1 MDCNWVII
9 KMLLYS
15 CTEHQQQSEQTH
27 KHSKHSCHITRQSPK
42 YIWQLLCGADE
53 RKNPLS
59 LAPCYAYC
67 PLYPLSCPPS
77 FNLACSS
84 TFLLYHKHQLLHA
97 PILLVGGIGGPK
109 QHTWVCLLFG
119 NKRDRPGQP
128 YSSEGCSSLGRDVKH
143 VRVFEEGPQQGNEGE
158 RRVKDRQKERGTR
171 VVRIS
176 FFCPSLSLSLYC
188 TPTAQTGWK
197 EESKVKGRMERVLSV
212 CGKEYWVKS
221 MPTGRVGDNKRQKRK
236 ESWKEEW
243 EAEEEGG
250 TLESCKKL
258 QERSRERNER
268 WNSYFQMQF
277 PSSVRWVAL
286 LIMEEP
292 ACHGGFTD
300 FTVCQ

>member
-1 MDCNWVII
+1 MDCKWVLI

-53 RKNPLS
+53 RRNPLS

-97 PILLVGGIGGPK
+97 PILLVGGISGPK

-176 FFCPSLSLSLYC
+176 FFVPLSLSLSIA
-188 TPTAQTGWK
+188 PPQHREDGKKKAKWK
-197 EESKVKGRMERVLSV
+197 EGWRECCLCARKSTEWRVCL
-212 CGKEYWVKS
+212 
-221 MPTGRVGDNKRQKRK
+221 Q
-236 ESWKEEW
+236 
-243 EAEEEGG
+243 GG
-250 TLESCKKL
+250 
-258 QERSRERNER
+258 
-268 WNSYFQMQF
+268 
-277 PSSVRWVAL
+277 
-286 LIMEEP
+286 
-292 ACHGGFTD
+292 
-300 FTVCQ
+300 